1 MTVVN
6 PKSISGINSITTGSG
21 SDNLLTI
28 HTSDASST
36 ERVRINSSGDV
47 IVGSGITVSPDGD
60 IFTTGVTTATT
71 FVGAL
76 TGNVTGNIS
85 GGTVAG
91 STGTFTSHVSL
102 GDSDELRLGAGND
115 LKLYHNGNNSFI
127 EDAGTGDFYIRGA
140 DNVRIQSYSDNED
153 MAKFVKDG
161 AVELY
166 HNNSKKFETT
176 STGVS
181 ITSKLTLPDGAG
193 NGIRIGDSADLQA
206 YHDGSASWIYENGT
220 GPLNIGTNNSN
231 VKIMGGNSASDT
243 MAEFKSTEGVE
254 LYYNNSKKFET
265 YNSGVKVYSGHLRI
279 VGDEGGES
287 KLDLYADEGDDAY
300 DAWQVKAGGSSDFYI
315 SGYNGSAFET
325 AIKATGN
332 GAVELYHDNSI
343 RLQTTTNGVTAGGTI
358 DTSQTAVV
366 GAQAGF
372 FGGAKSLFASAT
384 GLIQNQVCILDTATS
399 AAAGTG
405 GALTFAG
412 YIDNDSTTYYATIE
426 GVKENSSTNNYA
438 GSLKFLT
445 RSHNVANMNLAMVI
459 DSSGDVI
466 IGGTAVEAQA
476 AITLEPNRDDG
487 AGRIT
492 FNRANT
498 SNVSVVIEM
507 QNNNSQVGRIEH
519 DHTGAALISGSDYR
533 LKENDVAISDGIT
546 RVKQLRPIRF
556 NWKSE
561 PSQTVDGF
569 FAHEISSIVPEA
581 VSGEKD
587 AVDSE
592 GNIIMQGIS
601 KEKLVP
607 LLTAALQ
614 EAIAKIET
622 LETKVA
628 ALEG

>member
-1 MTVVN
+1 GDGGRDANQEHIRFGDDGDLRIYHTAGGD
-6 PKSISGINSITTGSG
+6 S
-21 SDNLLTI
+21 TI
-28 HTSDASST
+28 EHS
-36 ERVRINSSGDV
+36 SSGTDLK
-47 IVGSGITVSPDGD
+47 II
-60 IFTTGVTTATT
+60 TTATGDDIILESEDDI
-71 FVGAL
+71 VL
-76 TGNVTGNIS
+76 RDND
-85 GGTVAG
+85 G
-91 STGTFTSHVSL
+91 STNF
-102 GDSDELRLGAGND
+102 
-115 LKLYHNGNNSFI
+115 
-127 EDAGTGDFYIRGA
+127 
-140 DNVRIQSYSDNED
+140 
-153 MAKFVKDG
+153 AKFING
-161 AVELY
+161 AAVELY
-166 HNNSKKFETT
+166 HNGSKKFETASYGVT
-176 STGVS
+176 VTGTLS
-181 ITSKLTLPDGAG
+181 LPDGDSGVNAEGGIKLG
-193 NGIRIGDSADLQA
+193 NSGDFHI
-206 YHDGSASWIYENGT
+206 YHDGSNSYLKENGT
-220 GPLNIGTNNSN
+220 GDLVIVGKNNIKFLDYGTNQTMCN
-231 VKIMGGNSASDT
+231 MAS
-243 MAEFKSTEGVE
+243 EGAVE
-254 LYYNNSKKFET
+254 LYYANSKKLET

-372 FGGAKSLFASAT
+372 FGGAKSSYASAT

-628 ALEG
+628 